1 MKRDQVEVDQ
11 LGSWPDL
18 PVSQHNILVV
28 TGQSLLDLLKVA
40 TSFEKS
46 GMTKHVPITIVIYCL
61 ALFLGF
67 FFRGRLTN
75 QLISTGM
82 HPF

>member
-28 TGQSLLDLLKVA
+28 PGQSLLDLLKVA
-40 TSFEKS
+40 TSLEKS
-46 GMTKHVPITIVIYCL
+46 GMT
-61 ALFLGF
+61 
-67 FFRGRLTN
+67 
-75 QLISTGM
+75 
-82 HPF
+82 